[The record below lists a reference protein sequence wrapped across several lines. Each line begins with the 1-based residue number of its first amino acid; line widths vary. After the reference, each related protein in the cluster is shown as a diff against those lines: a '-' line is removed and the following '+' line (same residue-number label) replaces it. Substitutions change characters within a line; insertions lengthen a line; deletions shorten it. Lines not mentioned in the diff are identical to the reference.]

1 MEYGWGSWDGV
12 FLLILYFLKMKIDIR
27 FLIEQLNR
35 SLMEIFFQFL
45 FLKVYEQKIIIY
57 IFYL

>member
-1 MEYGWGSWDGV
+1 MRIMRWCV
-12 FLLILYFLKMKIDIR
+12 FLLILYFLKMKINIQ